1 MTVST
6 DWQTYNHQTLMEHL
20 ARLRQQLVA
29 HADPELLPD
38 ESAPHPAPTNQNPHS
53 TNLDT
58 PNSPPLH
65 HVPTSSPLHSPIPHS
80 ALDQLCNGFGLSPF
94 ERDVLLLCAG
104 IELDASFRILC
115 AAAQGD
121 AQRTYPTFSLALAML
136 PDAHWSA
143 LTPMAPLRQW
153 KLLDVT
159 ANGSLTFSPLRIDEW
174 VLHYLVGV
182 LHLDERLLGLVEPV
196 EIEDDLVLS
205 HWELAEEMVA
215 AWSIDGDIARLP
227 ILQLCGSEIASKRAI
242 AATAC
247 HFAGLHLYT
256 LPGYAVPTQFS
267 DLVQF
272 RQIWEREAALV
283 GNALM
288 IECDELEDT
297 DVNRDGAITYLS
309 ESLRS
314 PIIITSSDRRHARQ
328 RPMLTFDVYAPE
340 SHEQQQIWQAALGD
354 AIHTQLNGQVEKMV
368 AQFNLTAPAIQA
380 ACSKVKAE
388 WERSG
393 LSEDEEHVQTIA
405 KNLWDTCRS
414 QARPRLEDMA
424 QRIECSAD
432 WTDLVLPE
440 TQILVLKELFAHVHQ
455 RSRVYEEWGF
465 GSKSKRGLG
474 TSALFAGGSGTG
486 KTMASEVLAKQLNL
500 DLYRIDLSAVVS
512 KYIGETEKNLRRVF
526 DAAETGGAILLFD
539 EADALFGKRSE
550 VKDSHD
556 RHANVEVSYLLQRME
571 AYRGLSILTTNLKSA
586 LDTAFLR
593 RLRFVIQFPFP
604 DASQR
609 AEIWRRV
616 FPKKTPTE
624 GLVPEKLAQ
633 LNVAGGNIRNI
644 AVNAAFMAA
653 ESDEPVMMK
662 HLLMAAKAEYM
673 KLERP
678 LTDTEVRGWVSM

>member
-6 DWQTYNHQTLMEHL
+6 DWQIDNHQTLMTHL
-20 ARLRQQLVA
+20 ARLRQLLMA
-29 HADPELLPD
+29 HADPDLITEDISPPD
-38 ESAPHPAPTNQNPHS
+38 SAP
-53 TNLDT
+53 
-58 PNSPPLH
+58 SPSIP
-65 HVPTSSPLHSPIPHS
+65 SSRHASPS
-80 ALDQLCNGFGLSPF
+80 ALDQICNGFCLSPF
-94 ERDVLLLCAG
+94 ERDLLLLCAG

-121 AQRTYPTFSLALAML
+121 AQRTYPTFSLALAVL
-136 PDAHWSA
+136 QDAHWSA
-143 LTPMAPLRQW
+143 LTPMAPLRRW
-153 KLLDVT
+153 KLLEVGT
-159 ANGSLTFSPLRIDEW
+159 GASLTFSPLRIDEW

-182 LHLDERLLGLVEPV
+182 LHMDERLLGFVEPV
-196 EIEDDLVLS
+196 EFDDDLVLS
-205 HWELAEEMVA
+205 HWGLAEQMVA
-215 AWSIDGDIARLP
+215 AWSLDGDVASLP
-227 ILQLCGSEIASKRAI
+227 ILQLCGNEIAGKRAI

-256 LPGYAVPTQFS
+256 FPGYAVPTQFS

-272 RQIWEREAALV
+272 RHIWEREAALV

-314 PIIITSSDRRHARQ
+314 PVILTSSDRRHARQ

-340 SHEQQQIWQAALGD
+340 SHEQHQIWQAALGD
-354 AIHTQLNGQVEKMV
+354 ALHTQLNGQVERMV
-368 AQFNLTAPAIQA
+368 AQFNLTGPAIQA
-380 ACSKVKAE
+380 ACSKVRAE
-388 WERSG
+388 WERS
-393 LSEDEEHVQTIA
+393 DQDADVDPVQTLA

-424 QRIECSAD
+424 QRIDCSAD
-432 WTDLVLPE
+432 WTDLVLPD
-440 TQILVLKELFAHVHQ
+440 TQIQILKELSGHVHQ
-455 RSRVYEEWGF
+455 RSRVYDEWGF
-465 GSKSKRGLG
+465 GGKSKRGLG

-526 DAAETGGAILLFD
+526 DAAESGGAILLFD

-571 AYRGLSILTTNLKSA
+571 SYRGLSILTTNLKSA

-604 DASQR
+604 DATQR
-609 AEIWRRV
+609 TEIWRRV

-653 ESDEPVMMK
+653 EDDEPVMMK

-678 LTDTEVRGWVSM
+678 LTDTEVRGWVATAGAKS

>member
-1 MTVST
+1 MTAST
-6 DWQTYNHQTLMEHL
+6 DWQIENHQRLMEHL
-20 ARLRQQLVA
+20 NRLRQLLIA
-29 HADPELLPD
+29 HADPELLTD
-38 ESAPHPAPTNQNPHS
+38 DG
-53 TNLDT
+53 LDMAADA
-58 PNSPPLH
+58 SPPS
-65 HVPTSSPLHSPIPHS
+65 PGASTTASSVAS
-80 ALDQLCNGFGLSPF
+80 ALDQICSGFCLSPF
-94 ERDVLLLCAG
+94 ERDILLLCAG

-121 AQRTYPTFSLALAML
+121 AQRTYPTFSLTLAVL

-143 LTPMAPLRQW
+143 LTPMAPLRRW
-153 KLLDVT
+153 KLIEVGT
-159 ANGSLTFSPLRIDEW
+159 GPNLTFSSLRIDEW

-182 LHLDERLLGLVEPV
+182 LHMDERLLGMVEPV
-196 EIEDDLVLS
+196 TFDEDLVFS
-205 HWELAEEMVA
+205 HWEVAEQMVA
-215 AWSIDGDIARLP
+215 AWSLEGDVANLP
-227 ILQLCGSEIASKRAI
+227 ILQLCGNEIASKRAI

-247 HFAGLHLYT
+247 HFAGLHLHT
-256 LPGYAVPTQFS
+256 LPGYAIPTQFA

-272 RQIWEREAALV
+272 RLIWEREAALV

-288 IECDELEDT
+288 IECDELEET
-297 DVNRDGAITYLS
+297 DVNREGAITYLS
-309 ESLRS
+309 ESVRS
-314 PIIITSSDRRHARQ
+314 PVILTSSDRRHGRQ
-328 RPMLTFDVYAPE
+328 RPMLTFDVYAPQ
-340 SHEQQQIWQAALGD
+340 SHEQHQIWNAALGD
-354 AIHTQLNGQVEKMV
+354 DLHAQLNGHVERMV
-368 AQFNLTAPAIQA
+368 AQFNLTGPAIQA
-380 ACSKVKAE
+380 ACSKVRAE

-393 LSEDEEHVQTIA
+393 DRQGVSSAEATQRLA

-414 QARPRLEDMA
+414 QARPKLEDMA
-424 QRIECSAD
+424 QRIDCSAD
-432 WTDLVLPE
+432 WEDLVLPDP
-440 TQILVLKELFAHVHQ
+440 QIQILKELSAHVHQ
-455 RSRVYEEWGF
+455 RSRVYEDWGF
-465 GSKSKRGLG
+465 GGKSKRGLG

-526 DAAETGGAILLFD
+526 DAAESGGAILLFD

-593 RLRFVIQFPFP
+593 RLRFVVQFPFP
-604 DASQR
+604 DAAQR

-616 FPKKTPTE
+616 FPSKTPTD

-653 ESDEPVMMK
+653 EDDEAVMMK

-678 LTDTEVRGWVSM
+678 LTDAEVRGWVSPPVNA

>member
-1 MTVST
+1 MTDPT
-6 DWQTYNHQTLMEHL
+6 DWQAHNHQTLMEHL
-20 ARLRQQLVA
+20 TRLRQQLIA
-29 HADPELLPD
+29 HADPDLLA
-38 ESAPHPAPTNQNPHS
+38 ESALHLSNEASDGAQAPS
-53 TNLDT
+53 AL
-58 PNSPPLH
+58 SSS
-65 HVPTSSPLHSPIPHS
+65 VPS
-80 ALDQLCNGFGLSPF
+80 ALDQICNGFCLSPF
-94 ERDVLLLCAG
+94 ERDILLLCAG

-121 AQRTYPTFSLALAML
+121 TQRTYPTFSLALAVL
-136 PDAHWSA
+136 SDAHWSA
-143 LTPMAPLRQW
+143 LTPMAPLRRW
-153 KLLDVT
+153 KLLDVG
-159 ANGSLTFSPLRIDEW
+159 AGSSLTFSPLRVDEW

-182 LHLDERLLGLVEPV
+182 LHMDERLLGMVEPV
-196 EIEDDLVLS
+196 EFDDDLVFS
-205 HWELAEEMVA
+205 HWELAEQMVA
-215 AWSIDGDIARLP
+215 AWSLDGDVASLP
-227 ILQLCGSEIASKRAI
+227 ILQLCGNEISGKRAI

-247 HFAGLHLYT
+247 HFAGLHLHT
-256 LPGYAVPTQFS
+256 LSGYAVPTQFS

-272 RQIWEREAALV
+272 RLIWEREAALV

-297 DVNRDGAITYLS
+297 DVNRNGAITYLS

-314 PIIITSSDRRHARQ
+314 PVILTSSDRRHGRQ
-328 RPMLTFDVYAPE
+328 RPMLTFDVYAPQPD
-340 SHEQQQIWQAALGD
+340 EQHQIWSAALGD
-354 AIHTQLNGQVEKMV
+354 ALHNQLNGHIERMV
-368 AQFNLTAPAIQA
+368 AQFNLTGPAIQA
-380 ACSKVKAE
+380 ACAKVRAE
-388 WERSG
+388 WERS
-393 LSEDEEHVQTIA
+393 EHQQAEPSGEAVETQTLA

-414 QARPRLEDMA
+414 QARPKLEDMA

-432 WTDLVLPE
+432 WDDLVLPE
-440 TQILVLKELFAHVHQ
+440 AQIQILQELSAHVHQ

-465 GSKSKRGLG
+465 GGKSKRGLG

-526 DAAETGGAILLFD
+526 DAAESGGAILLFD

-604 DASQR
+604 DATQR

-616 FPKKTPTE
+616 FPTKAPTE
-624 GLVPEKLAQ
+624 GLMPEKLAQ

-653 ESDEPVMMK
+653 EDDEPVMMK
-662 HLLMAAKAEYM
+662 HVLMAAKAEYM

-678 LTDTEVRGWVSM
+678 LTDAEVRGWVATPAKA

>member
-6 DWQTYNHQTLMEHL
+6 DWQIDNHQTLMTHL
-20 ARLRQQLVA
+20 ARLRQLLMA
-29 HADPELLPD
+29 HADPDLITED
-38 ESAPHPAPTNQNPHS
+38 I
-53 TNLDT
+53 
-58 PNSPPLH
+58 SPPDSD
-65 HVPTSSPLHSPIPHS
+65 PSPSIPSSRHASPS
-80 ALDQLCNGFGLSPF
+80 ALDQICNGFCLSPF
-94 ERDVLLLCAG
+94 ERDLLLLCAG

-121 AQRTYPTFSLALAML
+121 AQRTYPTFSLALAVL
-136 PDAHWSA
+136 QDAHWSA
-143 LTPMAPLRQW
+143 LTPMAPLRRW
-153 KLLDVT
+153 KLLEVGT
-159 ANGSLTFSPLRIDEW
+159 GASLTFSPLRIDEW

-182 LHLDERLLGLVEPV
+182 LHMDERLLGFVEPV
-196 EIEDDLVLS
+196 EFDDDLVLS
-205 HWELAEEMVA
+205 HWGLAEQMVA
-215 AWSIDGDIARLP
+215 AWSLDGDVASLP
-227 ILQLCGSEIASKRAI
+227 ILQLCGNEIAGKRAI

-272 RQIWEREAALV
+272 RHIWEREAALV

-314 PIIITSSDRRHARQ
+314 PVILTSSDRRHARQ

-340 SHEQQQIWQAALGD
+340 SHEQHQIWQAALGD
-354 AIHTQLNGQVEKMV
+354 ALHTQLNGQVERMV
-368 AQFNLTAPAIQA
+368 AQFNLTGPAIQA
-380 ACSKVKAE
+380 ACSKVRAE
-388 WERSG
+388 WERS
-393 LSEDEEHVQTIA
+393 DQDADVDPVQTLA

-424 QRIECSAD
+424 QRIDCSAD
-432 WTDLVLPE
+432 WTDLVLPD
-440 TQILVLKELFAHVHQ
+440 TQIQILKELSGHVHQ
-455 RSRVYEEWGF
+455 RSRVYDEWGF
-465 GSKSKRGLG
+465 GGKSKRGLG

-526 DAAETGGAILLFD
+526 DAAESGGAILLFD

-571 AYRGLSILTTNLKSA
+571 SYRGLSILTTNLKSA

-604 DASQR
+604 DATQR
-609 AEIWRRV
+609 TEIWRRV

-653 ESDEPVMMK
+653 EDDEPVMMK

-678 LTDTEVRGWVSM
+678 LTDTEVRGWVATAGAKS